1 MSVRARLRRTLVR
14 VPGGLHV
21 ARLTVETVRVCMKYR
36 VTGLASE
43 AGFFMLLSL
52 PPLLIGLIGGV
63 GYIGDWLGQDIVQK
77 VILGIQDFSRQF
89 LVASV
94 VNDTILPTVRD
105 VLKNGRGD
113 LISIGFLLSI
123 WSGSR
128 ALNVFVDTISIM
140 YGQSGVRGIVRTRV
154 LSLTLYF
161 LSLLVGIV
169 IVPLVIIGPALVG
182 DLLPEQVRFL
192 TWLYWP
198 VVIVGAVASIA
209 TLFHISTPRRT
220 PWLRDVPGAALTL
233 VIWVV
238 ASFVVR
244 ETVSASLRG
253 GTSIYGPLSAPI
265 VLLIFLYALAIAI
278 LIGAALNAAV
288 RKLWPVE
295 ERPSL
300 RAQTVE
306 WVRDRVAD
314 TRGGATTPGAASV
327 ERPRRDEGRGAA
339 QESLGDS
346 VAGLRAAAREPLTP
360 LHHDDAV
367 GRAKDARGDAAGDGA
382 AGAAG
387 DAARGVAGD
396 GARGAPGDG
405 AGGAPGDAAADAAS
419 HARGRGAQP
428 ESRRE
433 VGEPVR
439 SRSK

>member
-14 VPGGLHV
+14 VPGGLQV

-63 GYIGDWLGQDIVQK
+63 GYVGQWLGEDIVER
-77 VILGIQDFSRQF
+77 VILGIQQFSSRF

-94 VNDTILPTVRD
+94 VDDTILPTVRE

-140 YGQSGVRGIVRTRV
+140 YGQSGVRGIVRTRA

-169 IVPLVIIGPALVG
+169 IVPLVVIGPAVVN

-198 VVIVGAVASIA
+198 VVGVGAVASIA

-244 ETVSASLRG
+244 ETVTASIRG

-288 RKLWPVE
+288 RRLWPVE

-306 WVRDRVAD
+306 WVRDRVAE
-314 TRGGATTPGAASV
+314 TRGVDTGGAVPAAGGA
-327 ERPRRDEGRGAA
+327 ERRGVRRARRRLTARARVQHD
-339 QESLGDS
+339 QEALSSS
-346 VAGLRAAAREPLTP
+346 VAGLRAAARGPLTP
-360 LHHDDAV
+360 MQGEAGEPTTEERSREDD
-367 GRAKDARGDAAGDGA
+367 RH
-382 AGAAG
+382 
-387 DAARGVAGD
+387 
-396 GARGAPGDG
+396 GARDPLG
-405 AGGAPGDAAADAAS
+405 
-419 HARGRGAQP
+419 
-428 ESRRE
+428 
-433 VGEPVR
+433 